1 LQRRRVAENEVAFH
15 QSVIDAAAL
24 AIAVY
29 AEDGHCLAANDA
41 MARLFG
47 TTRPM
52 MARQNF
58 RLNDAWADSGLVTI
72 AAQVLDAGSTQHGHW
87 RLTPNLG
94 REVWIDATLKRFT
107 YQARNFLLVI
117 FSDVSDQHW
126 RDGLMSD
133 G

>member
-1 LQRRRVAENEVAFH
+1 MQRLQESLQRRRIAENEVAFH

-41 MARLFG
+41 MASLFG

-58 RLNDAWADSGLVTI
+58 RLNDAWAESGLVN
-72 AAQVLDAGSTQHGHW
+72 AAARCWTLARRSVVIGAYRPISAARCGST
-87 RLTPNLG
+87 RP
-94 REVWIDATLKRFT
+94 
-107 YQARNFLLVI
+107 
-117 FSDVSDQHW
+117 
-126 RDGLMSD
+126 
-133 G
+133 